1 MKKEL
6 FSKAQNLGK
15 AFMLP
20 IAVLPAAG
28 LLLGIGGVFSNPMTI
43 QTYPVLDIPFLQAMF
58 ILLRSAGEAV
68 FANLA
73 LLFAVGV
80 AVGLA
85 KSDRGTAGLAAVL
98 SFLIMNITIK
108 AMLMINGDLATENL
122 KGVGQ
127 AMVLGIQT
135 LQTGVL
141 GGILSGLLTA
151 VLHGRYHKIELHSL
165 LAFFSGSRFVPI
177 VTSFVSIFLGV
188 FLYFFWPY
196 FQSGISSLGILVEST
211 GYAGSFFFGVTLK
224 TLLPLGLHHIFYM
237 PFWFTSVGGEM
248 VINGELVQGTQKI
261 FFAQLSDP
269 NTVKYF
275 EGVSRFMSGRFADF
289 MFGLPGAALALYHCA
304 KPENRVKIMGI
315 LVSGALTAFVTGITE
330 PLEFIF
336 LFSAPLLYV
345 FHVIGVGLAF
355 MLCHMF
361 EVTVGQTFSGGVID
375 FILFGVLQGNAK
387 TNYLML
393 FPIGAFMFC
402 YYYFT
407 FRFLITWKNLK
418 TPGREDDQMENDVRT
433 IVEGDEKLEAILQAF
448 GGKENI
454 LDLDCCATRLR
465 VNVVDPSL
473 VQKDDFKRCG
483 AIAAIANGQ
492 GIQVV
497 FGPHVSV
504 IKNQLN
510 EYMQSA

>member
-1 MKKEL
+1 MKQQL

-43 QTYPVLDIPFLQAMF
+43 QTYPILDIALLQAIF
-58 ILLRSAGEAV
+58 ILMKNAGAIV
-68 FANLA
+68 FGNLS

-98 SFLIMNITIK
+98 AFLIMNVTIK
-108 AMLMINGDLATENL
+108 VCLMLSGQLATGNL
-122 KGVGQ
+122 KEAGQ

-141 GGILSGLLTA
+141 GGILTGIMTS
-151 VLHGRYHKIELHSL
+151 VMHSKYHKVELHNL

-177 VTSFVSIFLGV
+177 VTSFAAIFLGV
-188 FLYFFWPY
+188 FLYFFWPF
-196 FQSGISSLGILVEST
+196 FQAGISGLGSLVDGT
-211 GYAGSFFFGVTLK
+211 GYFGSFAFGVTLK

-248 VINGELVQGTQKI
+248 VINGELYQGAQKI

-269 NTVKYF
+269 NTTKYF
-275 EGVSRFMSGRFADF
+275 EGVARFMSGRFADF
-289 MFGLPGAALALYHCA
+289 MFGLPGAALAMYHCA
-304 KPENRVKIMGI
+304 KPSQKKKVAGI
-315 LVSGALTAFVTGITE
+315 LLSGALTSFITGITE
-330 PLEFIF
+330 PLEFLF

-345 FHVIGVGLAF
+345 MHAIGLGISFA
-355 MLCHMF
+355 LCHMF
-361 EVTVGQTFSGGVID
+361 DVTVGQTFSGGVID
-375 FILFGVLQGNAK
+375 FILFGILQGNAK
-387 TNYLML
+387 TNWITMI
-393 FPIGAFMFC
+393 PIGCAMFC
-402 YYYFT
+402 YYYFG

-418 TPGREDDQMENDVRT
+418 TPGREDVESELDVLE
-433 IVEGDEKLEAILQAF
+433 IEGTERLAGIIAAF
-448 GGKENI
+448 GGKQNI

-465 VNVVDPSL
+465 VNVQDPALIS
-473 VQKDDFKRCG
+473 KDEFTKYG
-483 AIAAIANGQ
+483 AIATVVKGS
-492 GIQVV
+492 GVQVV
-497 FGPHVSV
+497 IGPGVTV
-504 IKNQLN
+504 LKNELSD
-510 EYMQSA
+510 YLVTV